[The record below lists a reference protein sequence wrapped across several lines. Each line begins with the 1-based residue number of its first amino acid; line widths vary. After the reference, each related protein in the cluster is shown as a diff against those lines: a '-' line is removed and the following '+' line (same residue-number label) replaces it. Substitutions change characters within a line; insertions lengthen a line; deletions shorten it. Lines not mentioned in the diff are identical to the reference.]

1 MRIFRSVWVVL
12 LSGCVLAWGQGC
24 RPAAPPAKGGL
35 SAIEAL
41 SQVPESTGFARALTP
56 RPFRFPDDDGPHPAF
71 QTEWWYYTGNL
82 QTAGPSPRDFGYQLT
97 FFRRAL
103 APSQTAT
110 SPDWTAQQLYF
121 AHFTLSDIAAG
132 AFYPFERWSRGAIG
146 LAGAQTTPHRV
157 WLDDWQV
164 SGDPTRSLQLHAQ
177 AEAVSLT
184 LNLTPVKAPVLQ
196 GNAGLSQKS
205 GGVGNAS
212 YYYSRP
218 RLRSQGEVR
227 IGEQRW
233 PVRGDSWLDREWSTS
248 VLSKE
253 QAGWDWFSLQLAD
266 GRELMLYQLRTRS
279 GGIDSHSAGSLM
291 AADGSSQTLKATDF
305 TITPTDT
312 WTSPRSGIRYP
323 SGWRVTVP
331 QAALS
336 LTVTPRLRDQ
346 ELPLALTYW
355 EGAVQVAG
363 SQAGR
368 GYVELTGYTRAEA
381 AQ

>member
-1 MRIFRSVWVVL
+1 MRILRSVGPVL
-12 LSGCVLAWGQGC
+12 VSCLFLVLGQSC
-24 RPAAPPAKGGL
+24 RPAAPPAEGGL

-41 SQVPESTGFARALTP
+41 SQEPESTGFARALTP
-56 RPFRFPDDDGPHPAF
+56 RPFHFPADDGPHPAF

-82 QTAGPSPRDFGYQLT
+82 QTTGPSARDFGYQLT

-103 APSQTAT
+103 APSQAAT
-110 SPDWTAQQLYF
+110 SSDWTAQQLYF
-121 AHFTLSDIAAG
+121 AHFTLSDIAGG

-146 LAGAQTTPHRV
+146 LAGAQATPHRV

-164 SGDPTRSLQLHAQ
+164 SGDPTRSLQLRAQ
-177 AEAVSLT
+177 AEEVSLT
-184 LNLTPVKAPVLQ
+184 LKLSPLKPPVLQ

-233 PVRGDSWLDREWSTS
+233 PVSGDSWLDREWSTS

-291 AADGSSQTLKATDF
+291 AADGSSQSLKATDF
-305 TITPTDT
+305 TITPSDT
-312 WTSPRSGIRYP
+312 WTSPRSGVRYP

-331 QAALS
+331 QAGLS

-363 SQAGR
+363 TQSGR
-368 GYVELTGYTRAEA
+368 GYVELTGYTRPDAE
-381 AQ
+381 